1 MTKYEIPKNVL
12 ESKNRV
18 LKYKIGDETVYVKKR
33 EYNKKHIGH
42 FLQGILYKIT
52 RNPMLIPT
60 VLSKNE
66 NEVLFEVQKIKELK
80 LNQINVPQILFSNED
95 YFVMSDTGE
104 SLKEYI
110 KFNINK
116 KDLYIEKAVR
126 VLAELHNKNFAHGG
140 SQIRNFTI
148 KNEIISLIDFEEKIP
163 SRYIKDFQRRDLLL
177 FILSLEEAGFSP
189 EIRKIC
195 KFYEEVSMNK
205 NIYNE
210 LEAFLLKFKWLYF
223 LENPI
228 FKNIKMKD
236 VRDFISIIEK
246 IDGNHIKGEKI

>member
-80 LNQINVPQILFSNED
+80 LK
-95 YFVMSDTGE
+95 
-104 SLKEYI
+104 LK
-110 KFNINK
+110 
-116 KDLYIEKAVR
+116 LR
-126 VLAELHNKNFAHGG
+126 
-140 SQIRNFTI
+140 
-148 KNEIISLIDFEEKIP
+148 
-163 SRYIKDFQRRDLLL
+163 
-177 FILSLEEAGFSP
+177 
-189 EIRKIC
+189 
-195 KFYEEVSMNK
+195 
-205 NIYNE
+205 
-210 LEAFLLKFKWLYF
+210 LLKLRQ
-223 LENPI
+223 LQQT
-228 FKNIKMKD
+228 
-236 VRDFISIIEK
+236 
-246 IDGNHIKGEKI
+246 

>member
-18 LKYKIGDETVYVKKR
+18 LKYKVCDETVYIKKR
-33 EYNKKHIGH
+33 EHNKKHIGH
-42 FLQGILYKIT
+42 LLQGILYKIT
-52 RNPMLIPT
+52 RNPILIPT

-80 LNQINVPQILFSNED
+80 LNQVNVPQILFSNED

-148 KNEIISLIDFEEKIP
+148 KNEVISLIDFEEKIP
-163 SRYIKDFQRRDLLL
+163 SRHIEDFQRRDLLL
-177 FILSLEEAGFSP
+177 FILSLEKAGFSP
-189 EIRKIC
+189 EIKKIC
-195 KFYEEVSMNK
+195 EFYEKVSMNK
-205 NIYNE
+205 KTYNE
-210 LEAFLLKFKWLYF
+210 LEIFLLKFKWLYF
-223 LENPI
+223 LKSPI

-236 VRDFISIIEK
+236 VRDFISVVEK
-246 IDGNHIKGEKI
+246 IDENHIKGEKR

>member
-148 KNEIISLIDFEEKIP
+148 KNEII
-163 SRYIKDFQRRDLLL
+163 
-177 FILSLEEAGFSP
+177 
-189 EIRKIC
+189 
-195 KFYEEVSMNK
+195 
-205 NIYNE
+205 
-210 LEAFLLKFKWLYF
+210 
-223 LENPI
+223 
-228 FKNIKMKD
+228 
-236 VRDFISIIEK
+236 
-246 IDGNHIKGEKI
+246 